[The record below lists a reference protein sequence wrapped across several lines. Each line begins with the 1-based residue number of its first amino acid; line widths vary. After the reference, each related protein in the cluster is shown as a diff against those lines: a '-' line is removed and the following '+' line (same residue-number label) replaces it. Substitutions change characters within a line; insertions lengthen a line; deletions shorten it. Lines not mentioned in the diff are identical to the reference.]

1 MTMNLGKTTSQYF
14 TLNRQPFTAN
24 LTYRGTLS
32 QHNHV
37 STYIGYNFDNKLK
50 LTKHV
55 DHVLS
60 KARKRFPILKRQ
72 AGAKWGCGRVT
83 LNIIYKTYIQPVLN
97 YCIEVLV
104 SASNKVLRMLDV
116 FQTQTLRLITGA
128 FLKL

>member
-1 MTMNLGKTTSQYF
+1 MSLERLEVWCLENNMTMNL
-14 TLNRQPFTAN
+14 
-24 LTYRGTLS
+24 
-32 QHNHV
+32 
-37 STYIGYNFDNKLK
+37 GYNFDNKLK

-97 YCIEVLV
+97 YCNEELV

-116 FQTQTLRLITGA
+116 FQTQTLRLITGGVKTA
-128 FLKL
+128 PVLSMHLLCDLQPISNLI